1 MATYEVPSDKQ
12 IAELFIMAF
21 VLGLAAMISY
31 FFTDQEAEE
40 EKREQLWL
48 SQKQAFYW
56 FLDAVAGSLANGLN
70 APLQYVTDFLHA
82 TGIKVDLPVNPV
94 TPDGVFFVV
103 QWVLLLLICYAVIAL
118 AFVMFTFF
126 LRKLW
131 WLLKVALAL
140 ACFGI
145 ILNDHSIDTKTMVFR
160 VMCLGCICI
169 LFAIRS
175 WRDWTMAARIIY
187 LEGQVKILENQVKET
202 DLWRRRCLILGCC
215 LIGLL
220 CFMFSMVRLIY
231 VVLSN

>member
-1 MATYEVPSDKQ
+1 MATYEVPIDKQ
-12 IAELFIMAF
+12 IAKLFIMAF

-31 FFTDQEAEE
+31 FFTDKEAEE

-70 APLQYVTDFLHA
+70 APLQYVTYFLHA
-82 TGIKVDLPVNPV
+82 TGIKVDLPINPV

-145 ILNDHSIDTKTMVFR
+145 ILNDHSIDTKTMLPLGFR
-160 VMCLGCICI
+160 VVTECSNTISARGMRTISLNDRGRNREEEQEQAEQRCWMHHIVKKTNKSNFRLGP
-169 LFAIRS
+169 
-175 WRDWTMAARIIY
+175 
-187 LEGQVKILENQVKET
+187 
-202 DLWRRRCLILGCC
+202 
-215 LIGLL
+215 
-220 CFMFSMVRLIY
+220 
-231 VVLSN
+231 